1 MNTPDSAWFAIRHI
15 DGQTALIS
23 EPPHVN
29 SYLVAGNER
38 AILFDTGMG
47 IANIKRVVDQMT
59 DLDVMVVNSHYHFD
73 HSGGNSLFDQIAI
86 HELGKEPLAAGV
98 PDEWLSLYTEFTA
111 DMLDAFRIYKDL
123 DDRYFHLLTA
133 DLFARPLP
141 EDFDPKEW
149 RIPPTI
155 PTRLLTEGDT
165 IDLGGR
171 QLQVMHTPGH
181 TPDGI
186 CLFDAGSGALFAG
199 DTLTTGPHY
208 AHMPDSDLDAFA
220 ASTRRLDKELSG
232 RVESIYPAHI
242 LRNKVD
248 SAFMTEVADG
258 FEAVLNE
265 DVDPRVGVD
274 IFGDAV
280 REYWFDRFSIVLSA
294 AEIV

>member
-1 MNTPDSAWFAIRHI
+1 MKTPDSAWFAISHI
-15 DGQTALIS
+15 DDQTALIS

-29 SYLVAGNER
+29 SYLIAGSDR

-47 IANIKRVVDQMT
+47 IANIRRVVDQMT
-59 DLDVMVVNSHYHFD
+59 DLEVMVVNSHYHFD
-73 HSGGNSLFDQIAI
+73 HSGGNAQFEQIAI
-86 HELGKEPLAAGV
+86 HELGREPLAAGV
-98 PDEWLSLYTEFTA
+98 PDEWLSLYTEFTME
-111 DMLDAFRIYKDL
+111 MLEAFRLYKDL

-133 DLFARPLP
+133 DLLARPLP
-141 EDFDPKEW
+141 EDFDPATW

-155 PTRLLTEGDT
+155 PTRLLSEGDT

-186 CLFDAGSGALFAG
+186 CLFDAASGALFAG

-208 AHMPDSDLDAFA
+208 AHMPDSDLSAFA
-220 ASTRRLDKELSG
+220 DSTRRLDRELRQ
-232 RVESIYPAHI
+232 RVEAIYPAHI

-248 SAFMTEVADG
+248 AAFMTEVADG
-258 FEAVLNE
+258 FEAVL
-265 DVDPRVGVD
+265 DGRVAPRVGAD

-294 AEIV
+294 EDGA